1 MYRLKCPHCQSSNVK
16 KNGLHHGVQLY
27 KCKDCNR
34 QFLGNHRRLV
44 PSLVAQA
51 YLKHKQTIREMA
63 TLYHVSTSTI
73 RRHLHQWHAEREQPR
88 LCNRQGYVHID
99 VTYWGHNDGLMLA
112 LDAQS
117 GDVLY
122 LSFIKHETLQD
133 YRDAVQAIE
142 EAGYRIQG
150 IIIDGTPCLFAE
162 FQRFPIQMCRFH
174 MLQII
179 KRYLTKK
186 PKMNA
191 AKELLQLCRNMITM
205 PKDIFVAQY
214 EEWKNRWHDFLNK
227 RTVHRD
233 GKSYFLHRR
242 VRSAMHRL
250 DFYVP
255 YLFTFQRPDC
265 MGMPNTNNKIEG
277 VFSDLKHHLNNH
289 NGLTFEHR
297 KQFIVGYFRNRN
309 GHDNF

>member
-1 MYRLKCPHCQSSNVK
+1 MPY
-16 KNGLHHGVQLY
+16 
-27 KCKDCNR
+27 
-34 QFLGNHRRLV
+34 V
-44 PSLVAQA
+44 PSKMSSLPVFQRKEKWLAPWCSTLQMQRLQPPVSWKPSTACSLSCCPSLFEAQTDHPRDG
-51 YLKHKQTIREMA
+51 YVVSCQ
-63 TLYHVSTSTI
+63 HVHHI
-73 RRHLHQWHAEREQPR
+73 RRHLHQWHVEWEQPR

-142 EAGYRIQG
+142 EAGYRILG
-150 IIIDGTPCLFAE
+150 IIIDGMPCLFAE

-186 PKMNA
+186 PQMHA

-205 PKDIFVAQY
+205 PKDIFDAQY

-255 YLFTFQRPDC
+255 YLFAFQHTECRK
-265 MGMPNTNNKIEG
+265 MPNTNNKIEG
-277 VFSDLKHHLNNH
+277 TFADLKHHLNNH

-297 KQFIVGYFRNRN
+297 KQFIMGYFNVSSI
-309 GHDNF
+309 